1 MPRFKT
7 ALLTCAAAAVPAFP
21 ALAQEARPA
30 PVAEVEELVITGAP
44 YGVTQRATL
53 LAVDVLDED
62 DLAAAPPATLGDV
75 VAGLPGVRSTSFSA
89 GASRPVI
96 RGLAGPRVQ
105 VLTNGVGLIDASALS
120 PDHQVA
126 ADPGDATRIE
136 VLRGPATLAYG
147 GTAIGGVVNVID
159 GRIPDMLP
167 EGGLD
172 GRVSLQG
179 ATVDDSV
186 AASARLTAA
195 VGRLA
200 VNLEAQRREAG
211 DYDIPVPAESR
222 RQLEAEGED
231 WESLAPG
238 TLENSFSN
246 LSSYGAGA
254 SWIGSRGYVGLSV
267 RRTESDYGV
276 PGHAHHGEDDDH
288 DDDDDHDHD
297 HDHEDDDARV
307 TIDLKQTRYDLR
319 GEWELDSGPF
329 ERVRF
334 SGGYADYEHLELEGD
349 EVGTRFLSDGLE
361 GRLEL
366 VQRPRD
372 GWRGAVGVQ
381 ALRRNLEAE
390 GDEAYVPPT
399 EVREF
404 GAFALQRLDR
414 GRTGLEGG
422 LRVDTRTLE
431 TDAAARDFTNVSG
444 SLGVFYRPSPAW
456 FLGLSLSRNGR
467 APTEAELFADGP
479 HAATR
484 GYEIGD
490 PGLGSETVV
499 SLEGTV
505 HYDNGPWIADLHLFS
520 ARYDGFIDLAATG
533 GEQDGFAEFRYVQT
547 DARFHG
553 FEAEAS
559 YLFWEE
565 GPRRS
570 LSFEAAADY
579 VRGATDLGPPSRIPP
594 WSLTGRAV
602 LAFDQW
608 GGRLELRQ
616 VGEQTRVS
624 DYELPTDGYRTINAF
639 VSWRPDPVSGL
650 LLFAEARNLN
660 DAEMREHASFLKDLA
675 PQPGRSLR
683 VGATYRF

>member
-1 MPRFKT
+1 MPRLKT
-7 ALLTCAAAAVPAFP
+7 GLLTCAAASVLAGPS
-21 ALAQEARPA
+21 LAQDGLEP

-44 YGVTQRATL
+44 YGATQRATL
-53 LAVDVLDED
+53 LAVDVLDEE
-62 DLAAAPPATLGDV
+62 DLATAPAATLGDV

-105 VLTNGVGLIDASALS
+105 VLANGVGLIDASALS
-120 PDHQVA
+120 PDHQAA
-126 ADPGDATRIE
+126 ADPGDAARIE
-136 VLRGPATLAYG
+136 VLRGPSTLAYG
-147 GTAIGGVVNVID
+147 GASIGGVVNVID
-159 GRIPDMLP
+159 GRIPDMAP

-172 GRVSLQG
+172 GRISVQG
-179 ATVDDSV
+179 ASVDDSL
-186 AASARLTAA
+186 AASVRLTAA
-195 VGRLA
+195 VGPLA
-200 VNLEAQRREAG
+200 VSLEGQRREAG
-211 DYDIPVPAESR
+211 DYAIPVPAESR
-222 RQLEAEGED
+222 RRLEAEGED
-231 WESLAPG
+231 PAAPKPG
-238 TLENSFSN
+238 TLANSFAN
-246 LSSYGAGA
+246 LSSYGLGA
-254 SWIGSRGYVGLSV
+254 AWIGARGHVGLSV

-276 PGHAHHGEDDDH
+276 PGHAHPDE
-288 DDDDDHDHD
+288 DHDHD
-297 HDHEDDDARV
+297 HDDPDHEHEAGETPV
-307 TIDLKQTRYDLR
+307 GIDLSQTRYDLR
-319 GEWELDSGPF
+319 GEWELDGPF

-334 SGGYADYEHLELEGD
+334 SGGYADYAHQELEG
-349 EVGTRFLSDGLE
+349 ETVATRFMSDGIE

-381 ALRRNLEAE
+381 ALRRNLEVE
-390 GDEAYVPPT
+390 GEEAYTPPT
-399 EVREF
+399 EVREY

-422 LRVDTRTLE
+422 VRIDARTLE
-431 TDAAARDFTNVSG
+431 TAAAARDFTNVSA
-444 SLGVFYRPSPAW
+444 SLGVFHRPSAAW

-490 PGLGSETVV
+490 PDLGSETVV
-499 SLEGTV
+499 SLEATA
-505 HYDNGPWIADLHLFS
+505 HYDSGRWTADLHLYS

-533 GEQDGFAEFRYVQT
+533 GEQDGLAEFRYVQT

-559 YLFWEE
+559 YEVWRD

-570 LSFEAAADY
+570 LSLEAAADH
-579 VRGATDLGPPSRIPP
+579 VRGATDLGPPARIPP
-594 WSLTGRAV
+594 WSLTGRAA
-602 LAFDQW
+602 LAFDAW
-608 GGRLELRQ
+608 NARLELRRM
-616 VGEQTRVS
+616 GEQTRVS
-624 DYELPTDGYRTINAF
+624 DHELPTDGYRTFNAF
-639 VSWRPDPVSGL
+639 VSWRPDPDSGL
-650 LLFAEARNLN
+650 MLFAEARNLN

-683 VGATYRF
+683 LGATYRF